1 MAPWVLAECVGLRRG
16 SNGTTRHRRNR
27 GPTFTLACA
36 LALAMAD
43 RAQSATFD
51 CVIEPALTLKLGSPI
66 ASILDKVEVDRGDL
80 VKQGQVIARLEST
93 VDQAVVAVNRA
104 RAESTAEIE
113 AKQAVLDQKKGVLNR
128 KLGLQRSSY
137 ASAQDIET
145 AQAEYNVAE
154 QDLALAKLN
163 RRMAELDL
171 RRTEAALEQ
180 RTIRSPIDGVV
191 VKRSLGP
198 GEYVHQE
205 ANIVTLARIDPLNV
219 ETFLP
224 IRYYGHIKVG
234 DTAKIRPDDP
244 VGGDRTGT
252 VSIVDEVFDAAS
264 GTFGVRLELAN
275 PEHLVPAGLRCR
287 ITFGFPEQ
295 PAEAPVVGFGR
306 DR

>member
-1 MAPWVLAECVGLRRG
+1 MAQRVSTGHIGLRRG
-16 SNGTTRHRRNR
+16 SVETFRRRRHP
-27 GPTFTLACA
+27 GPTMALACA
-36 LALAMAD
+36 LACVMVD

-51 CVIEPALTLKLGSPI
+51 CVIEPALTLKLGSPM
-66 ASILDKVEVDRGDL
+66 ASILDRVEVDRGDL
-80 VKQGQVIARLEST
+80 VKQGQIIARLEST

-163 RRMAELDL
+163 RRMAELEL
-171 RRTEAALEQ
+171 QRTEAALEQ

-205 ANIVTLARIDPLNV
+205 ANIVTLARVDPLNV

-234 DTAKIRPDDP
+234 DAANIRPDDP
-244 VGGDRTGT
+244 VGGDRKGT
-252 VSIVDEVFDAAS
+252 VTIVDEVFDAAS
-264 GTFGVRLELAN
+264 GTFGVRLALAN

-287 ITFGFPEQ
+287 ITFDFPEQ
-295 PAEAPVVGFGR
+295 PAETPVLGFGR